1 VRAINET
8 PVLELDIS
16 SAWPSAL
23 AALASLDDSLALYR
37 ESLRK
42 LHAAESVDIAEVIEQ
57 FEMAAESARNLR
69 ALISSGR
76 PEASWQNRQEL
87 DALIEEEIR
96 KSLEARD
103 LEQRRF
109 RLLALATELERG
121 SIARR
126 RAQRA
131 NQLNQLRE
139 QAVSELRSTAAAGGA
154 PQVLPGPEADE
165 WIAWACGLQEPEDAE
180 SLQNLREGFP
190 HLDEFVAN
198 LDSSVWIPVGSG
210 TSETVAKPPQS
221 AGQTPPGQ
229 PRPETKPLEESV
241 VSSEPTPIGLKQ
253 PKVPGGRAESPV
265 SQSLD
270 SRAET
275 ETLPVESQVQPPLA
289 GMRGVVTEPTHQYDH
304 PVESAATP
312 EVFREASSEPA
323 IAADITPEVEEPRD
337 SPRRMRYNSLLRGNP
352 LAMTLLRPEADL
364 LHSRR
369 LRTTVWTI
377 MIGAAITG
385 IAILVFGIGLY
396 RQMRKLSAQVTQ
408 SSEASRLAIQ
418 DGIRTDQRAWVGLTE
433 ATVHPLNADGGGFSI
448 KLQNTG
454 KTPATDL
461 QIADVITIEDT
472 DALAPSQEPNITTS
486 AGTLMPGAIYTADVW
501 FKTSPE
507 VVAGL
512 TQQRLRAANYVYVT
526 YKDVFKQ
533 THTTKACFYWHGGMA
548 KTKPCDR
555 YNELH

>member
-1 VRAINET
+1 V
-8 PVLELDIS
+8 ELDIS

-37 ESLRK
+37 ESLQK
-42 LHAAESVDIAEVIEQ
+42 LSAADSLDIAEVIEQ

-69 ALISSGR
+69 ALISSER
-76 PEASWQNRQEL
+76 PEASWQNREEL
-87 DALIEEEIR
+87 DALIGEEIR

-139 QAVSELRSTAAAGGA
+139 QAVSELRSTAAADGA
-154 PQVLPGPEADE
+154 PQILPGPESEE

-180 SLQNLREGFP
+180 SLQTLREGFP
-190 HLDEFVAN
+190 HLDEFVAD
-198 LDSSVWIPVGSG
+198 LDSSLWIPAGSEAP
-210 TSETVAKPPQS
+210 ETVAKPPQS
-221 AGQTPPGQ
+221 AGKTPPGQ
-229 PRPETKPLEESV
+229 SRPETKPLEESA
-241 VSSEPTPIGLKQ
+241 VSSAPTPIGLKEV
-253 PKVPGGRAESPV
+253 KLPGEPGESPV
-265 SQSLD
+265 SQPLD

-275 ETLPVESQVQPPLA
+275 VAPAMDAEMHPPLV
-289 GMRGVVTEPTHQYDH
+289 GLTGVVTEPARQYDH

-312 EVFREASSEPA
+312 EVFHEASSEPA
-323 IAADITPEVEEPRD
+323 IAADVTPEVEAPWD
-337 SPRRMRYNSLLRGNP
+337 SPRGMRYNSVLRGNP

-364 LHSRR
+364 LQSRR
-369 LRTTVWTI
+369 VRNTVWAIT
-377 MIGAAITG
+377 IGALIT
-385 IAILVFGIGLY
+385 AVATLFFGISLY

-433 ATVHPLNADGGGFSI
+433 ATVHPLNGDGGGFTI

-461 QIADVITIEDT
+461 KIADVITIEDT
-472 DALAPSQEPNITTS
+472 DALAPLQEPNITTS
-486 AGTLMPGAIYTADVW
+486 AGTLLPGAVYTADVW

-512 TQQRLRAANYVYVT
+512 TQERLRAANYVYVT

-555 YNELH
+555 YNELN